1 MDEFAKAIEGLSAL
15 CGENASEIVQLMLG
29 KLDAAIDSAPKT
41 RVAAQNFMSMFFKKG
56 GKARTLDLDKNFDMQ
71 ALMGLMQTMTILF
84 LILDDQIG
92 ENKKL
97 RNALNMLAEK
107 SNGVVWQ

>member
-1 MDEFAKAIEGLSAL
+1 MDEFAQAVEGLSAL
-15 CGENASEIVQLMLG
+15 CGGNANEIVQLMRG
-29 KLDAAIDSAPKT
+29 KLDAATDKAPKT
-41 RVAAQNFMSMFFKKG
+41 RIATQNFMSLFFKKG
-56 GKARTLDLDKNFDMQ
+56 GKARTLDLDENFDIQ

-84 LILDDQIG
+84 LVIDDQVG

-107 SNGVVWQ
+107 SNGGAWQ